1 MPKVQKLKQNSDFR
15 RSYGRGKSFSE
26 PALVTYVLK
35 NNRAGVCR
43 YGITTGKKIG
53 NAVTRN
59 RCRRVISAAFGEISS
74 QLSGGWDIV
83 FVARYRTSRV
93 KSTEIK
99 EIMIRQLKN
108 AGVIK

>member
-59 RCRRVISAAFGEISS
+59 RCRRVISAAFSEISG
-74 QLSGGWDIV
+74 QVSGGWDIV
-83 FVARYRTSRV
+83 FVARYRTSRE

-99 EIMIRQLKN
+99 GIMTRQLKN

>member
-74 QLSGGWDIV
+74 HISGGWDIV